1 MKRGIKRV
9 LGIVCSMT
17 VMLSSLT
24 VIPVRA
30 EEMQTE
36 SIELSTEMVEEAE
49 TEEIEETQTEQLM
62 LEDVT
67 DNEEILQEPEIVA
80 EDTSEAT
87 KEQEEQVSIIST
99 DQTYTDENGNVF
111 IYVLDELGNA
121 TITSITLSGAALT
134 IPSTIHDAPVVS
146 VANGNICVVSNPEV
160 KIPEL
165 FINCHTIGIRAF
177 YGVDIGTLIS
187 SH

>member
-49 TEEIEETQTEQLM
+49 TEEIEEKKELTISDDAIYEAIFGTMPERPKDDEPIEKNEP
-62 LEDVT
+62 EDERAP
-67 DNEEILQEPEIVA
+67 EEIAENILNTVDAVLAKSAKSAKKDKKENQE
-80 EDTSEAT
+80 
-87 KEQEEQVSIIST
+87 
-99 DQTYTDENGNVF
+99 
-111 IYVLDELGNA
+111 
-121 TITSITLSGAALT
+121 
-134 IPSTIHDAPVVS
+134 
-146 VANGNICVVSNPEV
+146 
-160 KIPEL
+160 
-165 FINCHTIGIRAF
+165 
-177 YGVDIGTLIS
+177 
-187 SH
+187 